1 MARNMVAKYG
11 MNEAIGKVF
20 LDDKQAK
27 GDSVVVKEVKG
38 LTDASYARAVRLLK
52 DKAVQHQQL
61 AEALLAQETLSVDEI
76 KAIVLWKQEDV
87 RAPFE

>member
-1 MARNMVAKYG
+1 MVAKYG